1 MNDKLDTAATTR
13 RVVEELFECGKI
25 ADIEGIRALLDENV
39 VVYEPPFLPY
49 GGKYE
54 GRDAFI
60 ELFALVQEY
69 FEDTKMTPQY
79 IAVEGPHAV
88 VINHIPGKRGEK
100 VVLAEEM
107 LVKGGKVV
115 EVRIYV
121 HQSPAVEL
129 NGFAGINDGKK

>member
-1 MNDKLDTAATTR
+1 MTQTSDTAATTR
-13 RVVEELFECGKI
+13 WVIEELFRRGKL
-25 ADIEGIRALLDENV
+25 ADIEGIKELLDENI

-60 ELFALVQEY
+60 GLFALVQEY

-100 VVLAEEM
+100 VVLAEEA
-107 LVKGGKVV
+107 LVRGGKVV
-115 EVRIYV
+115 EMRIYV

-129 NGFAGINDGKK
+129 NGFAGLDGA